1 MYDCLY
7 VNTKS
12 FQSYKIKEFKPRIK
26 SKQIDYYYSLTHCP
40 FINHPECGWDYKK
53 THCIFHN
60 HCCYGPISCYHEHI
74 YHPIKQFFKF
84 KETND
89 KEIYKIKTRDKKV
102 VMFIY
107 DKNTCLWSLCPQFIP
122 NKKITLYIFDTIE
135 NQADELRNV
144 IIHFELQ
151 HFYMMLFLLYKN
163 NWLIKDIC
171 QYFIQ
176 CYKQTMNYKPIIY
189 NIIKY

>member
-1 MYDCLY
+1 MLY

-12 FQSYKIKEFKPRIK
+12 YPGYKIKRFKPRIK

-40 FINHPECGWDYKK
+40 FINHSECGRYYKR

-60 HCCYGPISCYHEHI
+60 HCCYGPINCYLEHV
-74 YHPIKQFFKF
+74 YYPIKQFIKF

-89 KEIYKIKTRDKKV
+89 KEIYKIKTRGKN
-102 VMFIY
+102 VMMVIY
-107 DKNTCLWSLCPQFIP
+107 DKNTCLWSLCPHFRP
-122 NKKITLYIFDTIE
+122 NKKITLSMLDIIE

-144 IIHFELQ
+144 IIHFEVKHL
-151 HFYMMLFLLYKN
+151 YMMLLLLSKN
-163 NWLIKDIC
+163 NWLIQDIC